1 MSGEIAGILHEALEV
16 LREIAHNTR
25 LKTENI
31 HELYELD
38 TSLTDV
44 QTLHVSKD
52 LGTPALSVSILD
64 IGGGLSLAPSD
75 ETLFEVIDGDQLFNE
90 DFNIL
95 RWQGSGVAG
104 TAILRAGGV
113 VGDRKAR
120 KGALPWF

>member
-1 MSGEIAGILHEALEV
+1 MSFEDEILGL

-38 TSLTDV
+38 TSITDV

-95 RWQGSGVAG
+95 RWKGSGAAG